1 METPIFFRMGYNDQV
16 KINLLMYSKINY
28 EANRW
33 YKIDLLMDWEN
44 ENAAMFLDGKFVA
57 NTLFFS

>member
-1 METPIFFRMGYNDQV
+1 MGYNDQV
-16 KINLLMYSKINY
+16 KINLLMFSKISY

-33 YKIDLLMDWEN
+33 YKIDLLMDWET
-44 ENAAMFLDGKFVA
+44 ENAAFFLDGKFVA